1 MSLYEILSIVIS
13 ALGAIATFAAVLVA
27 LWQTK
32 YANKKKLKCSFI
44 DKNMVVNPQ
53 NYDKKLY
60 VTMSI
65 SNIGNKKI
73 IINNWGIKLKDSF
86 LLILTEGFENDS
98 FDKVVSVKTPYILEP
113 EEQITFFYAKDLYIR
128 LINENIKNGS
138 INPNKRIRFVI
149 HDSTGKS
156 YITKSKLTADKY
168 LHKNEF

>member
-1 MSLYEILSIVIS
+1 MSLYEILSIIIS
-13 ALGAIATFAAVLVA
+13 ATGASATFAAVVVA

-44 DKNMVVNPQ
+44 ERNTVVDPQ

-65 SNIGNKKI
+65 SNIGNKKVV
-73 IINNWGIKLKDSF
+73 INNWGIKLKDSF
-86 LLILTEGFENDS
+86 ILILTEGFERDS
-98 FDKVVSVKTPYILEP
+98 FDEVVSVKTPYILEP
-113 EEQITFFYAKDLYIR
+113 EEQITFFYAKDLFIR

-138 INPNKRIRFVI
+138 INPNKKIGFVI

-156 YITKSKLTADKY
+156 YITKSKHTADEY

>member
-73 IINNWGIKLKDSF
+73 IINN
-86 LLILTEGFENDS
+86 
-98 FDKVVSVKTPYILEP
+98 
-113 EEQITFFYAKDLYIR
+113 
-128 LINENIKNGS
+128 
-138 INPNKRIRFVI
+138 
-149 HDSTGKS
+149 
-156 YITKSKLTADKY
+156 
-168 LHKNEF
+168 